1 MKQNFNKRARWVG
14 AGIAG
19 TALLGSIILWLA
31 GGDEPPPVPAVHPP
45 LVEYVVADV
54 REQRASVSAY
64 GRVDAVDRTPLAPQ
78 VSGRIERVATGLAAG
93 ARLRQGDLLFAI
105 DQRDFQF
112 AVARAEA
119 ELRSAEARWRAE
131 RGRQSIA
138 QGEWELLPTEVRAAT
153 ADPGLVRREPQLLEA
168 EALRRAAQG
177 ALEEA
182 ELNLART
189 ELRAPFD
196 AVVLAEEVAPGRQVA
211 AGEGVV
217 TIAAAGEWT
226 VDLALPETAADLVET
241 EGSVPVT
248 LRRSLGDE
256 RSFVGEVVALLG
268 EVDGRDR
275 QARLRVRIPAGGATG
290 RLRIGAEVTGLVPTR
305 PLGAVARIPT
315 EALRSGGVV
324 WVLGE
329 HDRLELR
336 KVTVLLRSGG
346 AAYVRGELRTGERII
361 VGNIAT
367 PLAGMQLQGVART

>member
-1 MKQNFNKRARWVG
+1 MKQNPNKRARWVG

-19 TALLGSIILWLA
+19 AALLGGGILWLA
-31 GGDEPPPVPAVHPP
+31 GGEEPPPAPATRPP
-45 LVEYVVADV
+45 MVEYVLAEV

-64 GRVDAVDRTPLAPQ
+64 GKVDAVDRTALAPQ
-78 VSGRIERVATGLAAG
+78 VAGRVERVAAGLAVG
-93 ARLRQGDLLFAI
+93 ARLRRGELLFAI
-105 DQRDFQF
+105 DPRDFQF
-112 AVARAEA
+112 AVTRAEA
-119 ELRSAEARWRAE
+119 DLRSAEARWREE

-138 QGEWELLPTEVRAAT
+138 QGEWELLPAEVRAAT

-168 EALRRAAQG
+168 EALQRAAQG

-189 ELRAPFD
+189 ELRTPFD

-217 TIAAAGEWT
+217 TIASAAEWT
-226 VDLALPETAADLVET
+226 ADLALPETAADLVET
-241 EGSVPVT
+241 EGTVPVT
-248 LRRSLGDE
+248 LRRSLSDD
-256 RSFVGEVVALLG
+256 RPFVGEVVALLG

-275 QARLRVRIPAGGATG
+275 QARLRVRIPAGGAAE

-305 PLGAVARIPT
+305 LLGAVARIPT
-315 EALRSGGVV
+315 EALRTGGVV
-324 WVLGE
+324 WVLGDHE
-329 HDRLELR
+329 QLEMR

-346 AAYVRGELRTGERII
+346 EAYVRGELRTGERII
-361 VGNIAT
+361 VGNLAT

>member
-1 MKQNFNKRARWVG
+1 MKQNSNKRALWVG

-19 TALLGSIILWLA
+19 AALLGGGILWLA
-31 GGDEPPPVPAVHPP
+31 GGDTPPPVPAVRPP
-45 LVEYVVADV
+45 LVEYVLVEV

-64 GRVDAVDRTPLAPQ
+64 GKVDAVDRTALAPQ
-78 VSGRIERVATGLAAG
+78 VAGRVDRVAAGLAVG
-93 ARLRQGDLLFAI
+93 ARLRRGELLFAI
-105 DQRDFQF
+105 DPRDFQF
-112 AVARAEA
+112 AVTRAEA
-119 ELRSAEARWRAE
+119 ELRSAEARWREA

-138 QGEWELLPTEVRAAT
+138 QGEWDLLPAEVRAAT

-182 ELNLART
+182 ELNLDRA

-196 AVVLAEEVAPGRQVA
+196 AVVLAEDVAPGRQVA

-217 TIAAAGEWT
+217 TIAAAAEWT

-241 EGSVPVT
+241 EGTVPVT
-248 LRRSLGDE
+248 LRRSLSDD
-256 RSFVGEVVALLG
+256 RPFVGEVVALLG

-275 QARLRVRIPAGGATG
+275 QARLRVHIPAGGAAE

-305 PLGAVARIPT
+305 LLGAVARIPT
-315 EALRSGGVV
+315 EALRTGGVV
-324 WVLGE
+324 WVLGDHE
-329 HDRLELR
+329 QLEMR

-346 AAYVRGELRTGERII
+346 EAYVRGELRTGERII
-361 VGNIAT
+361 VGNLAT